1 MLDIEMK
8 VALLNAFNTWANRR
22 YKARTMSAFIDFLL
36 ETRLLSRDA
45 LLAFYL
51 ATRQNEE
58 VKQ

>member
-22 YKARTMSAFIDFLL
+22 DKARTMSAFIDFLL
-36 ETRLLSRDA
+36 ETRLLSRGS

-51 ATRQNEE
+51 ATRQNEV

>member
-8 VALLNAFNTWANRR
+8 VALINAFNTWANRK
-22 YKARTMSAFIDFLL
+22 YKARTMLAFIDYLL
-36 ETRLLSRDA
+36 EARLLSRDS

-51 ATRQNEE
+51 LTQQNEE

>member
-8 VALLNAFNTWANRR
+8 VALINAFNTWANRK
-22 YKARTMSAFIDFLL
+22 YKARTTLAFIDYLL

-51 ATRQNEE
+51 LTQQNEE